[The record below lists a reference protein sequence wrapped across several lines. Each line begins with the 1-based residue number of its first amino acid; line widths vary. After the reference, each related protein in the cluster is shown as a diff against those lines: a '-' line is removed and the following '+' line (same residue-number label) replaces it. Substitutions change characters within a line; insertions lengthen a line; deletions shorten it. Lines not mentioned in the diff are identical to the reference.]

1 MFGFT
6 GSTLAV
12 SINPF
17 INGFDWWGW
26 LLMGAAL
33 VAVALIG
40 ALIVGGLVYW
50 FARDWLLTEDNVF
63 VEQYIWVV
71 NSFGSVHSRRLSIVS
86 RGFVTGVVVF
96 IFITAFGGSLL
107 VHTER
112 VDHADAI
119 AVSES
124 NAADQVAQLEDD
136 IESANAATDDANEAA
151 DTAIA
156 EQYEQWL
163 GLLGYTDVEDI
174 DTEAETATVVLP
186 FCRRVV
192 SMAGE
197 FPSFVLDDDGD
208 GNVTVVEVQHRLILT
223 EHVAAEPDHPFR
235 ACFGESD
242 LARTS
247 GYVAA

>member
-12 SINPF
+12 SVNPF
-17 INGFDWWGW
+17 VNGFDWWGFI
-26 LLMGAAL
+26 LMGLAIAL
-33 VAVALIG
+33 VAVVFGLI
-40 ALIVGGLVYW
+40 AWPVVGFFSSDRLLV
-50 FARDWLLTEDNVF
+50 EDSAHRVPQF
-63 VEQYIWVV
+63 CH
-71 NSFGSVHSRRLSIVS
+71 GRRLNGVA
-86 RGFVTGVVVF
+86 RGELVGMAVF
-96 IFITAFGGSLL
+96 LVALAFGGSLL

-136 IESANAATDDANEAA
+136 IEAANEATDDANQAA
-151 DTAIA
+151 ATAIA
-156 EQYEQWL
+156 GQYEQWL
-163 GLLGYTDVEDI
+163 GLLGYDRVEDI
-174 DTEAETATVVLP
+174 DTEAQTATVVFP

-197 FPSFVLDDDGD
+197 FPAFVLDDDGA
-208 GNVTVVEVQHRLILT
+208 GNVTVTEVQHRLIL
-223 EHVAAEPDHPFR
+223 EQIVAADPDHPFR

-242 LARTS
+242 LARVP
-247 GYVAA
+247 GYVPA